1 MIPCLPHPIHSVQQS
16 ELDEAVC
23 SPIDFLCLIT
33 YSLYK
38 VVVFLQAL
46 YYLFAILGMEL
57 FSKAIVAPTT
67 VTTDPS
73 AGPEITGYGCG
84 TYEQLQYWANN
95 FDDFAVCPYNEL

>member
-1 MIPCLPHPIHSVQQS
+1 
-16 ELDEAVC
+16 
-23 SPIDFLCLIT
+23 
-33 YSLYK
+33 
-38 VVVFLQAL
+38 
-46 YYLFAILGMEL
+46 MEL